1 MDVLLHN
8 ILIVTE
14 VTMAKILQ
22 AIVEFGPR
30 LELKPTAKLEKVAEW
45 MAMRTGLNKS
55 EVMMVFQEESEAI
68 LNFCNDGVPV
78 KIPGVGT
85 FTPSIDRDGS
95 LSINFRADMELK
107 NGINVPNGYSGE
119 VSNKAN
125 IGITNERLKELWD
138 AAHPEDPLVIE

>member
-1 MDVLLHN
+1 
-8 ILIVTE
+8 
-14 VTMAKILQ
+14 MATILQ
-22 AIVEFGPR
+22 AIAEFGPR

-85 FTPSIDRDGS
+85 FTPSMDRDGS
-95 LSINFRADMELK
+95 LFINFRADMELK
-107 NGINVPNGYSGE
+107 NGMNVPDGYSGE
-119 VSNKAN
+119 VKNKAN

>member
-1 MDVLLHN
+1 
-8 ILIVTE
+8 
-14 VTMAKILQ
+14 MAKILQ
-22 AIVEFGPR
+22 ATNEFGPR
-30 LELKPTAKLEKVAEW
+30 LELKPTAQLSDLAEW
-45 MAMRTGLNKS
+45 TAMRTGLNKS

-68 LNFCNDGVPV
+68 LNFCNDGIPV

-85 FTPSIDRDGS
+85 FTPSMDRDGS
-95 LSINFRADMELK
+95 LFINFRADMELK

-119 VSNKAN
+119 VSNRAN